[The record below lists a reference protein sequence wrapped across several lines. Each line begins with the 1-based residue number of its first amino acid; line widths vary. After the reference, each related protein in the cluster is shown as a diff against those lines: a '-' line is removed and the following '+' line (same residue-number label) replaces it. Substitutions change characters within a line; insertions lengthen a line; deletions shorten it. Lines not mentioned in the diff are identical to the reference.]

1 MHFNYNPIACDT
13 DSLILSGGVNLY
25 SMNKREVFCISAGL
39 TVVTLRARSS
49 PVPPS
54 AFRSMG
60 VTLYHGGDESS
71 VAD

>member
-1 MHFNYNPIACDT
+1 M
-13 DSLILSGGVNLY
+13 NLY
-25 SMNKREVFCISAGL
+25 SMNKCDVFYRSAGL

-54 AFRSMG
+54 AFRSVG
-60 VTLYHGGDESS
+60 VALYHGGDESS